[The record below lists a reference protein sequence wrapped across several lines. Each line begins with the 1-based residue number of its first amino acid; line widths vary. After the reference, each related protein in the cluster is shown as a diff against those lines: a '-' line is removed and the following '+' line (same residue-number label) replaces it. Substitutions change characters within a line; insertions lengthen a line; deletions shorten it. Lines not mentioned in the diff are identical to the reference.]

1 MKIFDNPP
9 ICIVIGTYF
18 RAESLVKVLDSILA
32 LNYPKELIEVV
43 IVVDP
48 HDEEALN
55 VIKRFMSNGSNVRF
69 RTVTLD
75 INSANRGRNL
85 GIMECDSEVV
95 AVVDD
100 DVVLHPETV
109 NVALRHLRD
118 EKVAAVG
125 FPAISVS
132 RPLGERLHHRR
143 FLGLKAVEV
152 FTVMPLTFFR
162 RSVLLKV
169 GLYRED
175 MGPPLTI
182 HEDWELGSRI
192 RRYGYKVIA
201 SGELRMLH
209 LVEQPPSKGEG
220 TALAQHKRSTLVHKL
235 GDVIRSVVR
244 YARAYVD
251 KHWWSFFQVLR
262 VSPLSQKLEYVS
274 YYLIPP
280 AAVLLLVLD
289 VFWFLA
295 FLLATLTLVE
305 VYSFVRGYYRV
316 LSIWERLAYPP
327 ILVLARVTRS
337 YLALAGLLYNTIRK
351 GIGRL
356 G

>member
-1 MKIFDNPP
+1 MKTSDNPP
-9 ICIVIGTYF
+9 ICIVIRTYF
-18 RAESLVKVLDSILA
+18 RAEFLVKVLNSILA
-32 LNYPKELIEVV
+32 LNYPKELIEVILAVDSRDTNALRVAEKFGDKGVKLQV
-43 IVVDP
+43 I
-48 HDEEALN
+48 
-55 VIKRFMSNGSNVRF
+55 
-69 RTVTLD
+69 TLD
-75 INSANRGRNL
+75 VNSATKSWNL
-85 GIMECDSEVV
+85 GITSCSNEVV
-95 AVVDD
+95 AVLPDD
-100 DVVLHPETV
+100 IVLHPEVV
-109 NVALRHLRD
+109 NLALRYLQD
-118 EKVAAVG
+118 ERVAAVG
-125 FPAISVS
+125 FPAVS
-132 RPLGERLHHRR
+132 ASRSLGEKLHHWR
-143 FLGLKAVEV
+143 FLGIKTTEV
-152 FTVMPLTFFR
+152 PTILPVVFFR
-162 RSVLLKV
+162 KSMLLKV

-235 GDVIRSVVR
+235 GDVIKSVVR